1 MARVEA
7 YRPEWRDAFERLN
20 REWIET
26 WFVLEDTDRDTF
38 RDPESKIL
46 TPGGEIFFVIDGG
59 EPLGTCAVLRHST
72 EVHEIAK
79 MAVAPVAQGRGYG
92 DLLMEAAV
100 GFSRAAGARTI
111 VIVSNTRL
119 AAALRLYRK
128 HGFVQVTLEADARYA
143 RADIKLERTL

>member
-7 YRPEWRDAFERLN
+7 YRPEWREAFERLN

-26 WFVLEDTDRDTF
+26 WFVLEAADRETF
-38 RDPESKIL
+38 REPEARIL
-46 TPGGEIFFVIDGG
+46 APGGQIFFVVEDG
-59 EPLGTCAVLRHST
+59 EPLGTCAVLRHSAA
-72 EVHEIAK
+72 VHEIAK
-79 MAVAPVAQGRGYG
+79 MAVAPAAQGRGYG

-100 GFSRAAGARTI
+100 AFSREAGARTM

-128 HGFVQVTLEADARYA
+128 HGFVPVPLEADARYA
-143 RADIKLERTL
+143 RADIKLERVL